1 MTDLATLAI
10 QIDSTGVKS
19 GAQELDKLTAAG
31 GKAEKGAQDLAQAWG
46 KADVSMTALGRAT
59 AEAKSEMTGYAAALK
74 SGSITQAEYEAN
86 ILKTRAA
93 LSGFQADHRSA
104 LAEYERARRGLDGV
118 TVSAGA
124 QRAGMQQL
132 GMQIGDAATMFSMGA
147 NASQVFASQLGQ
159 ATGAVELML
168 GSTSRLGAFLSGT
181 WGRVI
186 TTAAIVLVPFI
197 AKLFESGDAADKA
210 ADSYKSAADQA
221 RNLIGAQNALALNQ
235 KRMDLNK
242 ATERQ
247 FELENLLA
255 TGERIGSQRTTLRAK
270 GSGFFTPYRQVSDIE
285 AELRATR
292 LQAAEAK
299 NLIGIAERETAAA
312 EAAAAAKAKHTGATT
327 RHAGSTRGASTAMSE
342 AQRHAEAL
350 AKSEDALAL
359 AALRTAYAFD
369 QKMQSI
375 GAASLAGGII
385 GEFKPEQMTAMERL
399 ARDNAA
405 ELEKIG
411 AYFDDWNSSLD
422 GTIDRLSR
430 IGGIGG
436 DIAGWAKALT
446 RGDFSALP
454 GATGVALQS
463 ILATPA
469 GTMFDKAS
477 KSDVSVT
484 LGNRIESIFKKDGA
498 FGDTM
503 KALLQGA
510 GTGVAFSTL
519 AFGQSGNNLGAALG
533 GGIGGAF
540 SKGFGES
547 VTKVMGKTLGK
558 IAEGVLPVIGGL
570 LGGLLGSVLGK
581 KPRGSGSVSNMSVT
595 SSANDGG
602 IKASLD
608 SFGLGLQ
615 QSVGKIADTLGG
627 TVGTYNVGIGRYK
640 DAYQVAKVAGAA
652 GLGGSY
658 YQKNHPDTA
667 VYDGVDG
674 SAALRAA
681 ISVAI
686 EQGAI
691 QGVRAG
697 TQTLLKAGTDIE
709 AQLAK
714 AMKFQGAFDDLKQAT
729 DPIGYALDQITKK
742 FDDLRKVFGEAGA
755 TAEEYANLEQLLALQ
770 RQDALDKA
778 RQDVVS
784 KVNDPISMAI
794 QVLDLLGQSEK
805 SVTAQR
811 LLELAGLKDTL
822 QPLQGMIYTLTD
834 AKAVIDKFTPLRDD
848 LIKFRD
854 ELLGGDTAGSFGF
867 LTAKFR
873 ATAMAAANGDATAMG
888 SLRGTASDYLSAAKD
903 NAGSL
908 QEYNRAKAEVLA
920 GVNGGIF
927 AADSQIDY
935 QQAVIDT
942 AKSSERMAGIMA
954 DLQANLASLSGQ
966 LLTTQ
971 ADVARIIRRWDGG
984 DNGAPFQVEVVAV

>member
-74 SGSITQAEYEAN
+74 SGTMTQAEYETN

-147 NASQVFASQLGQ
+147 NASQAFASQLGQ
-159 ATGAVELML
+159 ATGAVQLML
-168 GSTSRLGAFLSGT
+168 GSTSRLGAFLGGP
-181 WGRVI
+181 WGMVI

-197 AKLFESGDAADKA
+197 ARLFETGDAAADATKKVYGLKDALADLRRTPMEALGKLNTDVMLAEGKLRA
-210 ADSYKSAADQA
+210 AQAMPVITTGGSRAYIAGTYSAQA
-221 RNLIGAQNALALNQ
+221 RARAIEGAQAEVDAA
-235 KRMDLNK
+235 RMN
-242 ATERQ
+242 
-247 FELENLLA
+247 
-255 TGERIGSQRTTLRAK
+255 LRAAEFVK
-270 GSGFFTPYRQVSDIE
+270 KSLDLTTEASD
-285 AELRATR
+285 RA
-292 LQAAEAK
+292 
-299 NLIGIAERETAAA
+299 
-312 EAAAAAKAKHTGATT
+312 TGATT
-327 RHAGSTRGASTAMSE
+327 RHTAATRGASTAMSE

-369 QKMQSI
+369 QKMKSI

-385 GEFKPEQMTAMERL
+385 GEFKPEQMTVMERL
-399 ARDNAA
+399 TKDNAA
-405 ELEKIG
+405 ELGKIG
-411 AYFDDWNSSLD
+411 GYFDDWNSSLD
-422 GTIDRLSR
+422 DTIDRLSR

-446 RGDFSALP
+446 RGDYTGIP
-454 GATGVALQS
+454 GAAGV
-463 ILATPA
+463 IL
-469 GTMFDKAS
+469 GTQIGRDDKGG
-477 KSDVSVT
+477 VIT
-484 LGNRIESIFKKDGA
+484 LGNRIESIFKKGGA

-570 LGGLLGSVLGK
+570 LGGLLGSILGK
-581 KPRGSGSVSNMSVT
+581 KPRGSGAVSNMSVT
-595 SSANDGG
+595 SSANNGG

-784 KVNDPISMAI
+784 KVNDPISMAV

-867 LTAKFR
+867 LTTKFR
-873 ATAMAAANGDATAMG
+873 ATALAAANGDAAAMG

-971 ADVARIIRRWDGG
+971 ADVARIIKRWDGG
-984 DNGAPFQVEVVAV
+984 DNGAPFQVEVVTP